1 MREGASRLPPLI
13 MHKEGIMEIYGK
25 EVNFFLSVWAI
36 DQISKL
42 DNKDSFTKNAAT
54 MAILSQAY
62 EDRRE
67 AEEKGYK
74 ANPITFK
81 QILSLK
87 RSEFNALIPEMEK
100 AIEEGL
106 ERTVEAEEDK
116 KKEGEASS

>member
-1 MREGASRLPPLI
+1 
-13 MHKEGIMEIYGK
+13 MEIYGK

-54 MAILSQAY
+54 MAILAQAY

-67 AEEKGYK
+67 AEEEGYK